1 MGSLERQVAFFVFR
15 VGLSA
20 GTGLGV
26 SSALVQNNDQVNAD
40 AANNNPVPGANQG
53 AANNQP
59 VAAVNANDDDD
70 DFDDDIIEDDDVIDD
85 PYPGNGHAPVYGPVN
100 QPNNVGDDMEVD
112 AIENDAL
119 NDDHDKPNT
128 MQKHKVHKEQNNK
141 NVGNS
146 SGEEN
151 EDGKDEPCCSCHC
164 HKSDKSDKSPK
175 AKNSG
180 IKAGS
185 SKDRDSRDPDGP
197 SGSSESGHSS
207 GMQLRPRSSAGIVT
221 PKKDDKSKDWEAG
234 KAGNCDEQPGSSQE
248 CKPLSGKQ
256 TPCKSGCSTP
266 GAKNKRKSCHTSDGG
281 NTPKVQFSGECSSKD
296 KGDVAYNS
304 KDGAGSSSGGP
315 SSGTRARSESPDQKS
330 NAEKEGFAASLEL
343 ETRPRR
349 SARLSRS
356 HAVNEDAP
364 VGGQSSVTPPPPIP
378 PVQPPP
384 STSVTPSSA
393 DSADP
398 DASSPEPGQRKGK
411 SWYVLTSLFHNG
423 YIVFYNGVMHLIQ
436 VDFIHKCLH
445 LQS

>member
-1 MGSLERQVAFFVFR
+1 MSIFFHLPLR

-26 SSALVQNNDQVNAD
+26 SSALVQNTGNDQVNAD

-70 DFDDDIIEDDDVIDD
+70 DFDDDIIEDDDIIDD

-100 QPNNVGDDMEVD
+100 QANNVGDDMEVD

-119 NDDHDKPNT
+119 NDDHDKPNAV
-128 MQKHKVHKEQNNK
+128 QKHKVHKEQNNK

-151 EDGKDEPCCSCHC
+151 EDGKDEPSCSCHC
-164 HKSDKSDKSPK
+164 HKAEKSPK

-185 SKDRDSRDPDGP
+185 SKDKDCRDPDGP

-221 PKKDDKSKDWEAG
+221 PKKDDRNRDVDTG
-234 KAGNCDEQPGSSQE
+234 KAGNSDEQPGSSQE
-248 CKPLSGKQ
+248 CKSVSGKQ
-256 TPCKSGCSTP
+256 TPCKASCMTP
-266 GAKNKRKSCHTSDGG
+266 GGKSKRKSCHASDGG
-281 NTPKVQFSGECSSKD
+281 NTPKVQFSGESSSKD
-296 KGDVAYNS
+296 KGDQTCSS
-304 KDGAGSSSGGP
+304 KDGSGSSSGGT
-315 SSGTRARSESPDQKS
+315 SSATRARSESPDQKS
-330 NAEKEGFAASLEL
+330 NAEKEAFVASLEL

-356 HAVNEDAP
+356 YAASEDTP
-364 VGGQSSVTPPPPIP
+364 TSVQNSVTPPPPGAP
-378 PVQPPP
+378 PQPSA

-411 SWYVLTSLFHNG
+411 SW
-423 YIVFYNGVMHLIQ
+423 
-436 VDFIHKCLH
+436 
-445 LQS
+445 